1 LWITYAAA
9 ILYGTGFGW
18 TFVCLN
24 TATGHFYGPAAFPKV
39 NGLVLVLTAIFGS
52 PSGVIGGRL
61 FDLYGNCTLAF
72 AINMAIAAVGIIAM
86 LFATKPDAP
95 REMESA
101 NLELERAS

>member
-1 LWITYAAA
+1 
-9 ILYGTGFGW
+9 LYGTGFGW

-39 NGLVLVLTAIFGS
+39 NGLVLVLTALFGS

-61 FDLYGNCTLAF
+61 FDLYGNYTLAF

-95 REMESA
+95 RELESA
-101 NLELERAS
+101 RNLELERAS